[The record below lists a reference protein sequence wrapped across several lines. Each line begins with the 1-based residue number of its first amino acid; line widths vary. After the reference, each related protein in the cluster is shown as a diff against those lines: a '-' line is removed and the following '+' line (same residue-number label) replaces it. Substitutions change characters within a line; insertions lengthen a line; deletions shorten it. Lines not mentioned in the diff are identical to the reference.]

1 MLENMKCII
10 FTLNNSYDEFE
21 NYFRSNVKLLSNSL
35 IESNWKKSL
44 GNSKNKLVIS
54 SKLKLQIDSL
64 YSELMNCVKKNNVNN
79 EKCHEIYLQL
89 TYFLKTCILNNF
101 MKEYI

>member
-64 YSELMNCVKKNNVNN
+64 YLELMDCVKKNNVNN

-89 TYFLKTCILNNF
+89 TYFFKNV
-101 MKEYI
+101 YIK